1 MLGAEKYL
9 YVKIVDKDLVV
20 RIPSAKEV
28 EKTDDL
34 DLYFDQENMYFFDK
48 ESEVNILYRQNEERE
63 WKWKNQF

>member
-34 DLYFDQENMYFFDK
+34 DLYFDQENMHFFDK

-63 WKWKNQF
+63 